1 MTLCSCQSAR
11 QFAKVMIGDLLPIC
25 TISACWF
32 LSPTYAHDYWADGKA
47 VPNWVKASCCGP
59 DDVHHLR
66 PDQVHK
72 VSGDEAKKLRP
83 NYAKFVLSQLDYYV
97 VDGYFRPIFAE
108 GSNVIPSQDGDYWL
122 FYDDGGKQWC
132 DKRGE
137 GALTCYIQPQSD
149 VFCFFVPM
157 VF

>member
-1 MTLCSCQSAR
+1 M
-11 QFAKVMIGDLLPIC
+11 KYLLSVC
-25 TISACWF
+25 TITACWF

-83 NYAKFVLSQLDYYV
+83 NYANFVGIHLNYYV
-97 VDGYFRPIFAE
+97 VDGYLRPIYAD
-108 GSNVIPSQDGDYWL
+108 GPNVIPSQDGDYWL
-122 FYDDGGKQWC
+122 FYDDGGKQC
-132 DKRGE
+132 LDQPGSD
-137 GALTCYIQPQSD
+137 GSSCYEQPQSD
-149 VFCFFVPM
+149 VYCFFVPM

>member
-1 MTLCSCQSAR
+1 MRYTLSMC
-11 QFAKVMIGDLLPIC
+11 V
-25 TISACWF
+25 ISACWF

-72 VSGDEAKKLRP
+72 VTGDEAKKLRP
-83 NYAKFVLSQLDYYV
+83 HYAKFISLYRTYYV
-97 VDGYFRPIFAE
+97 VDGYSHPIYAN
-108 GSNVIPSQDGDYWL
+108 GPNVILSQDGDYWL
-122 FYDDGGKQWC
+122 FYDDGGKQC
-132 DKRGE
+132 SDQSGSRG
-137 GALTCYIQPQSD
+137 TSCYDQPQSD
-149 VFCFFVPM
+149 VYCFFVPM

>member
-1 MTLCSCQSAR
+1 M
-11 QFAKVMIGDLLPIC
+11 KYLLPIC
-25 TISACWF
+25 TISACLF
-32 LSPTYAHDYWADGKA
+32 LSPTCAHDYWADGKA

-83 NYAKFVLSQLDYYV
+83 NYAKFVLSRLDYYV
-97 VDGYFRPIFAE
+97 VDGYFRPIYAD
-108 GSNVIPSQDGDYWL
+108 GPNVIPSQDGDYWL

-137 GALTCYIQPQSD
+137 GASTCYIQPQSD